1 MSTDTYAASAA
12 SAAEARTGGDHDR
25 RRLLQ
30 SIVEVARAIFA
41 ARASSIFLCD
51 SGELVFEAVSG
62 AGEEFLIGRRFP
74 ADRGIAGW
82 VVASGEPMIIDDV
95 SGSATFAHDLAR
107 STGYVPSAIM
117 AVPLL
122 HDENVGGVLEV
133 LDPAPQARSA
143 ISELDLLSL
152 FAMQAALALRI
163 AERGRSAAAIEA
175 RGGEYGELI
184 SVMRAFEDLG
194 AERREAGLRLLG
206 SLRDLLA

>member
-1 MSTDTYAASAA
+1 MSTGTYLASAGA
-12 SAAEARTGGDHDR
+12 GPTGGDRDR

-41 ARASSIFLCD
+41 AQASSIFLFDHD

-74 ADRGIAGW
+74 ADRGVAGW
-82 VVASGEPMIIDDV
+82 VLSSGEPMILDDL
-95 SGSATFAHDLAR
+95 SASTAFAHDLAA
-107 STGYVPSAIM
+107 STGYVPGAIM

-122 HDENVGGVLEV
+122 HEESIGGVLEV

-163 AERGRSAAAIEA
+163 AERGRTAPSPGRYED
-175 RGGEYGELI
+175 LM
-184 SVMRAFEDLG
+184 SVVRAFDDLG
-194 AERREAGLRLLG
+194 PDRRDAGLRLIT
-206 SLRDLLA
+206 SLRDLIT